1 MVAVTSMNLIDVESI
16 VANIMLGD
24 SVRSSRLVEQKSEQN
39 AEITAFQAL
48 NTSLLSIA
56 SAADAISGSTSWV
69 PASVSSSDSGVASA
83 YATAGAVS
91 GASPY
96 AITVDRLSGGV
107 PATAQISYTKDG
119 VATTATS
126 TSNTFQ
132 DLADFPGL
140 VITVSS
146 TGGPVTLTPAAT
158 VSTDAATMVSTAKAL
173 VTALNSSLA
182 LITTQTSETGDLDT
196 NYLPRN
202 ISQQLLNT
210 AWDSNTLASLSDAGI
225 ELTRLGTFAF
235 TEATLTSALSGASA
249 EEVIGQVAAFA
260 ARVEEVTNAATSVTG
275 SIAREINTRQSRV
288 SDPHRPDHRDVNQYD
303 QTGRTTHH
311 LLRRTQRQDSSP
323 PKPADLPQ
331 DPARRVRPSPDGE
344 PVNTPCPPTPTRQPP
359 RPTVTTPSPQ
369 PRQPN
374 SSSWCLSDLFST
386 SNEPSTPSKQTNPPT
401 HTSSTPKNS
410 SPRY

>member
-48 NTSLLSIA
+48 NTSLLSVA

-69 PASVSSSDSGVASA
+69 PASVSSSDSSVASA

-96 AITVDRLSGGV
+96 AITVDRLSGGD

-140 VITVSS
+140 VIT
-146 TGGPVTLTPAAT
+146 A
-158 VSTDAATMVSTAKAL
+158 TDAATMVSTAKAL

-196 NYLPRN
+196 NYLPRS

-225 ELTRLGTFAF
+225 ELTRLGTFTF

-288 SDPHRPDHRDVNQYD
+288 SDLTDRITEMSINMAKREELLTIYYAELNAKIQALQNQK
-303 QTGRTTHH
+303 T
-311 LLRRTQRQDSSP
+311 
-323 PKPADLPQ
+323 
-331 DPARRVRPSPDGE
+331 
-344 PVNTPCPPTPTRQPP
+344 
-359 RPTVTTPSPQ
+359 
-369 PRQPN
+369 
-374 SSSWCLSDLFST
+374 
-386 SNEPSTPSKQTNPPT
+386 
-401 HTSSTPKNS
+401 
-410 SPRY
+410 

>member
-1 MVAVTSMNLIDVESI
+1 VVAVTSMNLIDVEAI

-48 NTSLLSIA
+48 NTSLLSVA

-69 PASVSSSDSGVASA
+69 PASVSSTDASVASA
-83 YATAGAVS
+83 YATSGAVS

-96 AITVDRLSGGV
+96 PITVDRLSGGD

-119 VATTATS
+119 VAQTVTS

-140 VITVSS
+140 VITVSA

-158 VSTDAATMVSTAKAL
+158 VSTDTATMVSTAKAL

-196 NYLPRN
+196 NYLPRS

-249 EEVIGQVAAFA
+249 EEVIGQIAAFA
-260 ARVEEVTNAATSVTG
+260 ARVEDVTNTATSVTG

-288 SDPHRPDHRDVNQYD
+288 SDLTDRITEMTINMAKREELLTIYYAELNAKIQALQNQQTYLKTQLDVFVKALTAN
-303 QTGRTTHH
+303 R
-311 LLRRTQRQDSSP
+311 
-323 PKPADLPQ
+323 
-331 DPARRVRPSPDGE
+331 
-344 PVNTPCPPTPTRQPP
+344 
-359 RPTVTTPSPQ
+359 
-369 PRQPN
+369 
-374 SSSWCLSDLFST
+374 
-386 SNEPSTPSKQTNPPT
+386 
-401 HTSSTPKNS
+401 
-410 SPRY
+410 

>member
-48 NTSLLSIA
+48 NTSLLVIA
-56 SAADAISGSTSWV
+56 TKADAISESTSWV
-69 PASVSSSDSGVASA
+69 PATVAVVTPPRRRRTPRVERSLGRLL
-83 YATAGAVS
+83 TR
-91 GASPY
+91 SPWIGCRCPRY
-96 AITVDRLSGGV
+96 STAIT
-107 PATAQISYTKDG
+107 YTKNG
-119 VATTATS
+119 VLQRATS

-158 VSTDAATMVSTAKAL
+158 ASTTASVTTSSTAKAL

-225 ELTRLGTFAF
+225 QLTRTGTFAF
-235 TEATLTSALSGASA
+235 TEAT
-249 EEVIGQVAAFA
+249 
-260 ARVEEVTNAATSVTG
+260 
-275 SIAREINTRQSRV
+275 
-288 SDPHRPDHRDVNQYD
+288 
-303 QTGRTTHH
+303 
-311 LLRRTQRQDSSP
+311 
-323 PKPADLPQ
+323 
-331 DPARRVRPSPDGE
+331 
-344 PVNTPCPPTPTRQPP
+344 
-359 RPTVTTPSPQ
+359 
-369 PRQPN
+369 
-374 SSSWCLSDLFST
+374 
-386 SNEPSTPSKQTNPPT
+386 
-401 HTSSTPKNS
+401 
-410 SPRY
+410 

>member
-1 MVAVTSMNLIDVESI
+1 MVAVTSMNLIDVTSI

-39 AEITAFQAL
+39 AEIKAFQAL
-48 NTSLLSIA
+48 NTSLLSVA

-96 AITVDRLSGGV
+96 AITVDRLSGGD

-158 VSTDAATMVSTAKAL
+158 VSTVAATMVSTAKAL

-260 ARVEEVTNAATSVTG
+260 ARVEEVTSAATSVTG

-288 SDPHRPDHRDVNQYD
+288 SDLTDRITEMSINMTKREKLLTIYYAELNAKIQALQNQQTYLKTQLDVFVKALTAN
-303 QTGRTTHH
+303 R
-311 LLRRTQRQDSSP
+311 
-323 PKPADLPQ
+323 
-331 DPARRVRPSPDGE
+331 
-344 PVNTPCPPTPTRQPP
+344 
-359 RPTVTTPSPQ
+359 
-369 PRQPN
+369 
-374 SSSWCLSDLFST
+374 
-386 SNEPSTPSKQTNPPT
+386 
-401 HTSSTPKNS
+401 
-410 SPRY
+410 